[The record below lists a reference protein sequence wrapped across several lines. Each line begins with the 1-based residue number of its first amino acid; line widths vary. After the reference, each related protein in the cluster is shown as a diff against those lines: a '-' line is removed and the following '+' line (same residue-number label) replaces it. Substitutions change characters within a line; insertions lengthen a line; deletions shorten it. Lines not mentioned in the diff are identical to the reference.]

1 MPTVEN
7 LRRIAKGRGLT
18 GYSKMK
24 KANLM
29 SLLGN
34 IASTLPKV
42 KSPTVNR
49 LRERAKRLGFT
60 GYSKMKKANL
70 KQMLF
75 GKPKTPVKLN
85 MYNLF
90 GTPLNLSPVPTPV
103 GSPNY
108 VSPLGLSGISPT
120 PSLPVS
126 NKNIVNYMKK
136 YNGRTTIKKVAE
148 HFGVT
153 RKRVRN
159 LYEVTYVTPSP
170 PKKSPT
176 VKNLRNQA
184 KRLGLTGYSKLKKA
198 NLQRLLY
205 VYNPNTNRFKTFG
218 QLISS
223 T

>member
-34 IASTLPKV
+34 IASTPPKV

-75 GKPKTPVKLN
+75 GKPKTPAKPKTPVKLN

-108 VSPLGLSGISPT
+108 VSPT
-120 PSLPVS
+120 

-176 VKNLRNQA
+176 VKNLRN
-184 KRLGLTGYSKLKKA
+184 TGYSKLKKA
-198 NLQRLLY
+198 NLQKLIY

>member
-34 IASTLPKV
+34 IASSPPKV
-42 KSPTVNR
+42 KSPTVSR

-70 KQMLF
+70 KKML
-75 GKPKTPVKLN
+75 GMKPN

-90 GTPLNLSPVPTPV
+90 GTPSNLSPVPTPV

-120 PSLPVS
+120 PSALAEARNLLVS

-136 YNGRTTIKKVAE
+136 YNGKTTIKNVAE

-159 LYEVTYVTPSP
+159 LYEVTYVTP
-170 PKKSPT
+170 KKSPT
-176 VKNLRNQA
+176 VKNLRE
-184 KRLGLTGYSKLKKA
+184 KA
-198 NLQRLLY
+198 NLQKILY